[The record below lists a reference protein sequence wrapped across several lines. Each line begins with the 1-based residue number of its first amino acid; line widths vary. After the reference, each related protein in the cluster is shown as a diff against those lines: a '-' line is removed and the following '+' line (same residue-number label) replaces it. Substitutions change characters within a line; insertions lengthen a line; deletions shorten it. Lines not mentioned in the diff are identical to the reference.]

1 MVPAL
6 CLAGCSNIA
15 VNRKTKSIT
24 AEEAYE
30 VLDSAFQSCCY
41 NGEMKYTV
49 SNKTTGQPI
58 LATDSKGNIE
68 FSQNTDTDTNNRR
81 SVNLILDDILYSRVV
96 DIDRQTGSTTIT
108 LVRSEPECYYSIIG
122 TTDTEAESGFEGLTW
137 NLQSANKVVRTIE
150 RMDPLVM
157 LYSVCFEMI
166 SELTLYDESLGT
178 YTGCNGTEYDWV
190 REDEDG
196 IVILKATG
204 KTGEDLDNLFL
215 DNYPDVD
222 AVAESFDVTEST
234 YTITINEDEQL
245 VTIDYETD
253 ADYKVDNKKY
263 DFTNTGTIN
272 FLAYSNRIPSYGT
285 INKLID
291 DLAFS
296 ENTNKPTKD
305 VKTFIY

>member
-6 CLAGCSNIA
+6 CLAGCSGVA

-24 AEEAYE
+24 AAEAYE
-30 VLDSAFQSCCY
+30 VLDGAFQSCCY

-49 SNKTTGQPI
+49 SDKTTGQPV
-58 LATDSKGNIE
+58 LTTDSKGNVV
-68 FSQNTDTDTNNRR
+68 FAQNTDTDTNNRR

-96 DIDRQTGSTTIT
+96 DIDRQTDSTKIT

-122 TTDTEAESGFEGLTW
+122 STDTEAESGFEGLTW
-137 NLQSANKVVRTIE
+137 TLDSANKVVRTSE
-150 RMDPLVM
+150 RMDPAVM
-157 LYSVCFEMI
+157 LYTVCFDLI
-166 SELTLYDESLGT
+166 SELAVYDESLGT
-178 YTGCNGTEYDWV
+178 YTGCNGSEYSWV

-215 DNYPDVD
+215 DNYSDVD
-222 AVAESFDVTEST
+222 AVAESFDVTESA

-245 VTIDYETD
+245 VTIDYTTN
-253 ADYKVDNKKY
+253 ADYKVDNKNY
-263 DFTNTGTIN
+263 DFSNTGTIN

-285 INKLID
+285 INKLIS

-296 ENTNKPTKD
+296 DTTNLPTKD